1 MHEALI
7 VSGYVLEFGGQA
19 AEIGRRQ
26 SAPVYTPGSLRPVR
40 NLIGLGSL
48 TGEGVCM

>member
-1 MHEALI
+1 MRLYKVHEALI

-26 SAPVYTPGSLRPVR
+26 SAPVYPRIIKT
-40 NLIGLGSL
+40 
-48 TGEGVCM
+48 C